1 MEIPRKYGS
10 IFVPKVVMKEL
21 DQREKG
27 NVPNVKKDD
36 IKKVCWARV
45 TGDTYTFQKSSPY
58 LGKENKPIAGET
70 RKVKEFRG

>member
-36 IKKVCWARV
+36 IKKVCWGYIHLPKIEPIFR
-45 TGDTYTFQKSSPY
+45 Q
-58 LGKENKPIAGET
+58 GK
-70 RKVKEFRG
+70 